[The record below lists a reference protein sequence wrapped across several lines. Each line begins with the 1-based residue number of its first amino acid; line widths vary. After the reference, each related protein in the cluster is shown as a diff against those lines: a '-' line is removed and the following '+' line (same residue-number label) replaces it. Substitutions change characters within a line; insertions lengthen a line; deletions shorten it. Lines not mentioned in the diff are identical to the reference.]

1 MNDDL
6 VIRLWCQLAFRSNL
20 NEEELKLR
28 NRCAKRLLEIIG
40 TPNGC
45 RV

>member
-1 MNDDL
+1 MNEDL
-6 VIRLWCQLAFRSNL
+6 VISLWCQLAFRSNL

-28 NRCAKRLLEIIG
+28 DRCAKRLLEIIR